1 MARHPRSTTLA
12 AGAAVALAVTMA
24 SAPPASARWAT
35 HDESLA
41 TEIRTPRGATEGQ
54 TCRHRLRG
62 RTGWAATVEAGEPP
76 GSVRPLPDEA
86 FTRVRYQVWRA
97 PAGFDSFS
105 GAVNVDNDGDGA
117 VDDYSF
123 FDDSGNEFPATLV
136 RRFRTPER
144 ENLRPPEPVYDVG
157 PGEANVYVFTGARFS
172 PRLRSVARGDVLGV
186 KPRHTEGTF
195 ITLTAIRCR

>member
-1 MARHPRSTTLA
+1 MARHPRTTTLA
-12 AGAAVALAVTMA
+12 AGAVVALAVTMTA
-24 SAPPASARWAT
+24 ALPASARWAT

-54 TCRHRLRG
+54 TCSHRLRG

-76 GSVRPLPDEA
+76 GSVRPLPAEA
-86 FTRVRYQVWRA
+86 FTRVGYEVWRA
-97 PAGFDSFS
+97 PAGFTSFS
-105 GAVNVDNDGDGA
+105 EAQNVDNDGDGA
-117 VDDYSF
+117 FDDYSF
-123 FDDSGNEFPATLV
+123 FDEQGHEFPATLV

-144 ENLRPPEPVYDVG
+144 ENLRPAEPVYEVE
-157 PGEANVYVFTGARFS
+157 PGEANVYVFTAARFS
-172 PRLRSVARGDVLGV
+172 PRLRAVARGDVLGV